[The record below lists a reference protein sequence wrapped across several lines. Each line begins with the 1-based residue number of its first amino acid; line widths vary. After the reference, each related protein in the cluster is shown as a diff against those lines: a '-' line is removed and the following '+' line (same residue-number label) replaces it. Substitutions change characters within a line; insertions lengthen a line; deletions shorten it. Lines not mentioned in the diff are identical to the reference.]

1 MSYSVLRRIKW
12 DDLDTHE
19 AVFQKKVA
27 RERFLKLHE
36 RSREKIK

>member
-1 MSYSVLRRIKW
+1 MSYTLLRRIKR
-12 DDLDTHE
+12 DDLDTYE

-36 RSREKIK
+36 RAREKIQ